1 MSDTSG
7 ILVPAGRAPGE
18 YFDSI
23 RDGIRFAACP
33 PLRVTVPVV
42 GEDFPEHLRG
52 TTITAWVLAGA
63 DGYWLAWRP
72 ESDEFYC
79 FWGTEPAQLGAHRV
93 AAPPL
98 AAWWH

>member
-23 RDGIRFAACP
+23 RDGNRAAACP

-52 TTITAWVLAGA
+52 TTITA
-63 DGYWLAWRP
+63 
-72 ESDEFYC
+72 
-79 FWGTEPAQLGAHRV
+79 
-93 AAPPL
+93 
-98 AAWWH
+98 